1 MDMPIWVWI
10 AFTVSVL
17 AILAL
22 DLGFFHREHRA
33 IPAKE
38 ALVMCLVYA
47 GLALAFNAGIYFF
60 HPRHEVAALEFL
72 TGYVVEY
79 SLSMDN
85 IMVFVLL
92 VAHFRVPPEYQF
104 RVLAWGIIGAL
115 ILRALFIFVGAALI
129 SQFGWI
135 LVVFGL
141 FLILTGVKSIAGGA
155 PPKEL
160 EHTWYMRFSRR
171 AIPITPYY
179 DEAKFF
185 VMQNGKRLATPLVPL
200 LVAMNVADLLFAVDS
215 IPAIFGITRDPFI
228 VYTSNV
234 FAILG
239 LRAMYFAMADALD
252 DFHYLR
258 YGVALVLILI
268 GVKLTGD
275 YFMDGHMFPTVWMLV
290 ATAALIGGSI
300 VLSIL
305 RPHPGKTGEPPAK
318 D

>member
-1 MDMPIWVWI
+1 MVMPIWVWI
-10 AFTVSVL
+10 AFTVAVL
-17 AILAL
+17 GILAL
-22 DLGFFHREHRA
+22 DLGFFHKENRA

-60 HPRHEVAALEFL
+60 YPRPEAALEFL

-115 ILRALFIFVGAALI
+115 ALRAVFIFVGAALLA
-129 SQFGWI
+129 QFAWI
-135 LVVFGL
+135 MVIFGV
-141 FLILTGVKSIAGGA
+141 FLIFTGAKSLIGGA
-155 PPKEL
+155 PPKKL

-185 VMQNGKRLATPLVPL
+185 VVENGKRLATPLVPL

-239 LRAMYFAMADALD
+239 LRALYFAMADALD
-252 DFHYLR
+252 DFHFLR
-258 YGVALVLILI
+258 YGVALVLVLI

-275 YFMDGHMFPTVWMLV
+275 YFVDGHLFPTVWMLV
-290 ATAALIGGSI
+290 ATAGLIGGSI
-300 VLSIL
+300 VLSIYL
-305 RPHPGKTGEPPAK
+305 RPQTDKAEKPPTGE
-318 D
+318 

>member
-1 MDMPIWVWI
+1 MDLPIWVWI
-10 AFTVSVL
+10 AFTLFIL
-17 AILAL
+17 ALLAL
-22 DLGFFHREHRA
+22 DLGVFHKEQRA

-38 ALVMCLVYA
+38 AVVMCLVYA
-47 GLALAFNAGIYFF
+47 GIALAFNAGIYLFY
-60 HPRHEVAALEFL
+60 PRPEAALEFL
-72 TGYVVEY
+72 TGFVVEY
-79 SLSMDN
+79 ALSMDN
-85 IMVFVLL
+85 VMVFVLL

-115 ILRALFIFVGAALI
+115 IMRGLFIFVGATLI

-135 LVVFGL
+135 LVIFGL
-141 FLILTGVKSIAGGA
+141 FLIVTGAKTMIGGA
-155 PPKEL
+155 PPKKL
-160 EHTWYMRFSRR
+160 EHTWIMRFSRR

-185 VMQNGKRLATPLVPL
+185 VVENGKRLATPLVPL
-200 LVAMNVADLLFAVDS
+200 LVVMNVTDLLFATDS

-239 LRAMYFAMADALD
+239 LRALYFAMADALD
-252 DFHYLR
+252 DFHFLR
-258 YGVALVLILI
+258 YGVSLVLVLI

-275 YFMDGHMFPTVWMLV
+275 YFVEGDLIPTIWMLA
-290 ATAALIGGSI
+290 ATGALIGGSI

-305 RPHPGKTGEPPAK
+305 RPQPDKAGKPPAA